1 MIKTV
6 LFDLDGTL
14 LNTIDDLADAGNW
27 VCAQHGWPTFTVEQF
42 KHMVG
47 NGIPKLV
54 ERFSPENARTPEQ
67 LAATLAEFT
76 ARVRNGEVEDP
87 HTEIVSLEDLFV
99 FVEKRLEKLI
109 TPMDRVRIVRH
120 PQRICLRDILE
131 NVYDNFTEVGG
142 QDEHSLDPSMLI
154 ARAVITRRR
163 GKKMHTQ
170 SVMVIG
176 QEKGHGAEFRN
187 GGSVKPWGNAKA
199 LQYMRVAE
207 TEGIPIHCY
216 IFTPG
221 SYPIEDYP
229 GAAQQIARN
238 IYTMAGLRVP
248 VISIISEGGSGGA
261 EAIGLADKRLMLS
274 HGYYSVISPEGA
286 AAIEGRLK
294 AGQRAAPELIEH
306 CAQNLHITAQDNLS
320 FGYIDSVVQEPAL
333 GARPYHFDFFRS
345 LRQEVLRATDEVVIT
360 NTKPPMIRG
369 LALARLR
376 NPEANLDEMYVRWGM
391 SGAAKNRMRER
402 RQQKFLRL
410 SRAAAIDNR
419 PFLSKNAA
427 ALRDWVTKPWMH
439 FKYDFVRR
447 HQRKLHNIMEELGSE
462 WDVFK
467 GRLLSP
473 WKRIAGP
480 AEKKATA
487 KELTT
492 LSNWV
497 EDNRV
502 SKWNYLSPRYKI
514 DRAITC
520 PNSASYGCLDLWG
533 PDLFAEF
540 AGVCSHCGYHF
551 PMEPEWYVQNVFDKG
566 SVFEFNREIE
576 AGNPLNFPNFD
587 ERIKAAQEKTGCR
600 SGCMT
605 FEARID
611 GTKLV
616 VAMLMGTFRGGS
628 FGAAEGYKFVE
639 AAALAAKKR
648 YPFLAYVHGTAGIRI
663 QEGTHGVIQMPRC
676 TVAVRRYIESGGL
689 YLVLY
694 DTNSFAGPVASFLGC
709 APYQFAVRSS
719 NIGFAGPGVI
729 KETTGMDIPP
739 KYHRSYRAL
748 SRGHIQGIW
757 DRRQIRANLKQALLT
772 MGGRNLYYR

>member
-1 MIKTV
+1 MDNNIEKRIQSLRDRLSYLV
-6 LFDLDGTL
+6 DIFAGKHKDNAQL
-14 LNTIDDLADAGNW
+14 L
-27 VCAQHGWPTFTVEQF
+27 EE
-42 KHMVG
+42 
-47 NGIPKLV
+47 KLTS
-54 ERFSPENARTPEQ
+54 FA
-67 LAATLAEFT
+67 
-76 ARVRNGEVEDP
+76 ARVRAGDIEDP
-87 HTEIVSLEDLFV
+87 YAELATVEDLFSY
-99 FVEKRLEKLI
+99 VERRLEGSI
-109 TPMDRVRIVRH
+109 TAMDKVRIVRH
-120 PQRICLRDILE
+120 PQRVCLRDILE

-163 GKKMHTQ
+163 GKKTYTQ

-199 LQYMRVAE
+199 QQYMRVAE
-207 TEGIPIHCY
+207 TEGIPIHAY

-238 IYTMAGLRVP
+238 IYCMAGLRVP
-248 VISIISEGGSGGA
+248 VIAVISEGGSGGA

-294 AGQRAAPELIEH
+294 SGERATPELIEH
-306 CAQNLHITAQDNLS
+306 CAQNLKITAQDNLK
-320 FGYIDSVVQEPAL
+320 FGYIDRIVQEPPL
-333 GARPYHFDFFRS
+333 GARPWHFDFFRN
-345 LRQEVLRATDEVVIT
+345 LRQEVIRATDEVVVSTRKMPIF
-360 NTKPPMIRG
+360 KG
-369 LALARLR
+369 LALSRLR
-376 NPEANLDEMYVRWGM
+376 KPDANLDEMYTRWGL
-391 SGAAKNRMRER
+391 SSNAKDCLRER

-410 SRAAAIDNR
+410 SRQAARDRR
-419 PFLSKNAA
+419 PF
-427 ALRDWVTKPWMH
+427 VTKLAGAAWDWISKPWVS
-439 FKYDFVRR
+439 FKYDFYRK
-447 HQRKLHNIMEELGSE
+447 HQRRIRTFVEEMDNE
-462 WDVFK
+462 WEVFK
-467 GRLLSP
+467 GRLLAP
-473 WKRIAGP
+473 WHKLTRKLP
-480 AEKKATA
+480 SKQDSKA
-487 KELTT
+487 KELMA
-492 LSNWV
+492 LSTWA
-497 EDNRV
+497 DDSRRL
-502 SKWNYLSPRYKI
+502 KWNYISPRYKV
-514 DRAITC
+514 DRTVTC

-551 PMEPEWYVQNVFDKG
+551 PMEPEWYVRNVFDAG
-566 SVFEFNREIE
+566 SVFEFNSEIE
-576 AGNPLNFPNFD
+576 AGNPLDFPDFSD
-587 ERIKAAQEKTGCR
+587 RISAAQKKTGAK

-611 GTKLV
+611 NTKMV

-628 FGAAEGYKFVE
+628 VGAAEGYKFVE
-639 AAALAAKKR
+639 AAQRAAKKR

-689 YLVLY
+689 YMVLY

-709 APYQFAVRSS
+709 SPYQFAVRSS

-757 DRRQIRANLKQALLT
+757 DRRQVRANLKQALLT
-772 MGGRNLYYR
+772 IGGRNLYYR

>member
-1 MIKTV
+1 MDNNIAKRIQN
-6 LFDLDGTL
+6 LRDRLSYMRDIFAGRHQDSSQL
-14 LNTIDDLADAGNW
+14 LNDRLESF
-27 VCAQHGWPTFTVEQF
+27 AQ
-42 KHMVG
+42 
-47 NGIPKLV
+47 
-54 ERFSPENARTPEQ
+54 R
-67 LAATLAEFT
+67 AASDEL
-76 ARVRNGEVEDP
+76 EDP
-87 HTEIVSLEDLFV
+87 FRELAGVEDLFSY
-99 FVEKRLEKLI
+99 VERRLDNEI

-142 QDEHSLDPSMLI
+142 QDEHSLDPGMLI
-154 ARAVITRRR
+154 ARAVIVRRS
-163 GKKMHTQ
+163 GKKTYRQ
-170 SVMVIG
+170 SVLVIG

-207 TEGIPIHCY
+207 TEGIPIHAY

-221 SYPIEDYP
+221 AFPLEDYP

-238 IYTMAGLRVP
+238 LYGMAGLRVP
-248 VISIISEGGSGGA
+248 VVAVLSEGGSGGA

-286 AAIEGRLK
+286 AAIEGHIK
-294 AGQRAAPELIEH
+294 EGERASSQLIEK
-306 CAQNLHITAQDNLS
+306 CAEQLKITAEDNLR
-320 FGYIDSVVQEPAL
+320 FGYIDKIIQEPPL
-333 GARPYHFDFFRS
+333 GARPWHFDFYKN
-345 LRQEVLRATDEVVIT
+345 LRQEVIRATDEVVISARAL
-360 NTKPPMIRG
+360 PGFRG
-369 LALARLR
+369 LALSRRR
-376 NPEANLDEMYVRWGM
+376 NPDANLDEMHTRWGL
-391 SGAAKNRMRER
+391 SA
-402 RQQKFLRL
+402 RQRDKLKEKRQEKFLRF
-410 SRAAAIDNR
+410 SRNAARDRR
-419 PFLSKNAA
+419 PFLQKTGQ
-427 ALRDWVTKPWMH
+427 ALWDWLSKPWIA
-439 FKYDFVRR
+439 FKYDFYRKHR
-447 HQRKLHNIMEELGSE
+447 RKLSGFMEELGNE
-462 WDVFK
+462 WESFK
-467 GRLLSP
+467 MRLTKPFSKLTRSSQP
-473 WKRIAGP
+473 KENP
-480 AEKKATA
+480 AT
-487 KELTT
+487 ELTE
-492 LSNWV
+492 LSSWSGADRNK
-497 EDNRV
+497 
-502 SKWNYLSPRYKI
+502 KWNYISPRYKI

-520 PNSASYGCLDLWG
+520 PNSASYGCMDLWG

-551 PMEPEWYVQNVFDKG
+551 PMEPEWYVQNIFDPG
-566 SVFEFNREIE
+566 SVYEFNSEIE
-576 AGNPLNFPNFD
+576 AGNPLNFPGFN
-587 ERIKAAQEKTGCR
+587 ERISEAQKKTGVK

-611 GTKLV
+611 DTRMV

-639 AAALAAKKR
+639 AAQRAQKKH

-689 YLVLY
+689 YMVLY

-709 APYQFAVRSS
+709 SPYQFAVRSS

-757 DRRQIRANLKQALLT
+757 DRRQIRNNLKQALLT
-772 MGGRNLYYR
+772 IGGRNLYYR